1 MIENTFSKGGVK
13 AALSTN
19 EFLLDSFE
27 WSFSRVNA
35 YVQCPR
41 MFYLQ
46 YMEDKDKRQNAFAE
60 WGTLCH
66 GILESYFRGELSLLE
81 ICKAYKEK
89 YAEYMQHDFPP
100 NKYKDLN
107 ESYYQ
112 AGIDYFSSFEGLP
125 SNYEVIGV
133 EQEIHLMFGKYH
145 FVGYI
150 DLILKDKK
158 DGRYIIVDHKSKSGF
173 KNNEE
178 LSHYL
183 LQLYLY
189 SQYIYEIY
197 HEYPKELVFN
207 MFRANSFVWNTFDE
221 KEFHEAVRWFIS
233 TIESIYQ
240 EIFFRDKIAIE
251 YSEKKKDIDTYK
263 EDDFFCN
270 YLCSV
275 GNDCCRCGR
284 KV

>member
-1 MIENTFSKGGVK
+1 MIENTFSKGGAE
-13 AALSTN
+13 AALSPN

-46 YMEDKDKRQNAFAE
+46 YMADKEKKQNAFAE
-60 WGTLCH
+60 WGSLCH
-66 GILESYFRGELSLLE
+66 GILESYFRGELSLFE
-81 ICKAYKEK
+81 ICKAYEEK

-100 NKYKDLN
+100 NKHKNLN

-133 EQEIHLMFGKYH
+133 EQEIHLTFGKYQ
-145 FVGYI
+145 FIGYI
-150 DLILKDKK
+150 DLILKDQK

-173 KNNEE
+173 KNNAE

-189 SQYIYEIY
+189 SQYIFETY

-207 MFRANSFVWNTFDE
+207 MFRANTFVWNTFDE
-221 KEFHEAVRWFIS
+221 KEFHEAVHWFIS
-233 TIESIYQ
+233 TIETIYQ
-240 EIFFRDKIAIE
+240 DIFFRDKIAIE
-251 YSEKKKDIDTYK
+251 YSEKKKDITKYK

-275 GNDCCRCGR
+275 GNDCCRCGK